1 MTSGAGGAGLFRGG
15 TTLWLMCFLLSF
27 ADTLPTGAFVIKMTE
42 SGEER
47 IPQMS
52 DICVTC
58 C

>member
-1 MTSGAGGAGLFRGG
+1 M
-15 TTLWLMCFLLSF
+15 WLMCFLLSF

-42 SGEER
+42 PGEER